1 MKNTKKLIKIF
12 MGIVLLSITLVF
24 SSCGGGGDGD
34 ARNVTISWVPNGER
48 AVNSDGGGYTVYYSQ
63 TTGFEL
69 AAATEAV
76 ALPYDATLGY
86 TPYSFERSLATGIW
100 YVKMKAYGKPL
111 GGALAESPISSEYSF
126 TVQ

>member
-1 MKNTKKLIKIF
+1 MKNTKNLVKVF
-12 MGIVLLSITLVF
+12 VGIVLLSVALVF
-24 SSCGGGGDGD
+24 ASCGGCGGE

-86 TPYSFERSLATGIW
+86 TPYSFERSLAAGTW
-100 YVKMKAYGKPL
+100 YVKVKAYGMPL
-111 GGALAESPISSEYSF
+111 GGALVESPISSEYSF

>member
-1 MKNTKKLIKIF
+1 

-24 SSCGGGGDGD
+24 SSCGGGGGD
-34 ARNVTISWVPNGER
+34 VTISWVPNGER

-63 TTGFEL
+63 TAGFEL

-86 TPYSFERSLATGIW
+86 TPYSFERNLDAGIW

-111 GGALAESPISSEYSF
+111 GGALVESPVSSEYSF